1 MIEFA
6 SMVKNKE
13 LIKDIIDE
21 LNGLEFKNSEPYSE
35 SAKVFFLNRYLEIIN
50 LLPEIKKDDI
60 GLEIGLAGG
69 VLAFALKRQF
79 ELNKLYTLEHPIVSK
94 QYNKKFINKLKSEH
108 IILELVNLKENKLPW
123 PDNFFNFIFL
133 CDVVEHLVPSDIP
146 NLIKEIKRVLKK
158 DGQLVIVTPNI
169 ASLIKRINLFFGKN
183 PIEFDLRLHEE
194 ATYGHIREYTMNELL
209 NIVENENFK
218 VTRKKYFMIDAKRN
232 IFTRIED
239 MSSKVYQP
247 FANSLALVVKK
258 T

>member
-1 MIEFA
+1 MK
-6 SMVKNKE
+6 KNEE
-13 LIKDIIDE
+13 LITDIIDE
-21 LNGLEFKNSEPYSE
+21 LNGLAFKNSEPYSE
-35 SAKVFFLNRYLEIIN
+35 SAKVFFKNRYSEIIK
-50 LLPEIKKDDI
+50 LLPEIKKEDL

-69 VLAFALKRQF
+69 VLAFVLRRQF
-79 ELNKLYTLEHPIVSK
+79 NLNKLYTLEHPVVCK
-94 QYNKKFINKLKSEH
+94 QYNKKFLNKLKNDH
-108 IILELVNLKENKLPW
+108 IILEAVDLEENKLPW

-158 DGQLVIVTPNI
+158 NGYLVIVTPNI
-169 ASLIKRINLFFGKN
+169 ASLIKRINLTFGKN

-209 NIVENENFK
+209 YIVENGNFK
-218 VTRKKYFMIDAKRN
+218 IKRKKYFMIDAKRN

-239 MSSKVYQP
+239 ICSKIYQP

-258 T
+258 

>member
-6 SMVKNKE
+6 SMVENKE
-13 LIKDIIDE
+13 LIKGIIDE
-21 LNGLEFKNSEPYSE
+21 LNGLAFKNSEPYSK
-35 SAKVFFLNRYLEIIN
+35 SAKVFFLNRYSEIIK
-50 LLPEIKKDDI
+50 LLPEIKNDDV

-69 VLAFALKRQF
+69 VLAFVLKRLF
-79 ELNKLYTLEHPIVSK
+79 GLNKLYTLEHPVVCK

-108 IILELVNLKENKLPW
+108 IMLEPVNLKENKLPW

-158 DGQLVIVTPNI
+158 DGYLVIVTPNI

-183 PIEFDLRLHEE
+183 PVEFDLRLHEK
-194 ATYGHIREYTMNELL
+194 ATYGHIREYTMSELL
-209 NIVENENFK
+209 YIVENENFK
-218 VTRKKYFMIDAKRN
+218 VKIKKYFMIDAKRN

-239 MSSKVYQP
+239 MCSRIYQP
-247 FANSLALVVKK
+247 FANSLSLVAKK